1 MKKTLEEIIKSNGYK
16 KYDPLTIEYRTWAG
30 DKSDILAGYCKYTSG
45 KLISMDGDSYY
56 LNDEIA
62 DYEFQ
67 INDGKPLLTVW
78 YESNW
83 N

>member
-1 MKKTLEEIIKSNGYK
+1 MRKTLEEIIKDGKLK
-16 KYDPLTIEYRTWAG
+16 KYDPLTIEYRTWAR

-45 KLISMDGDSYY
+45 KLISMDGDNYY
-56 LNDEIA
+56 LNDEMA